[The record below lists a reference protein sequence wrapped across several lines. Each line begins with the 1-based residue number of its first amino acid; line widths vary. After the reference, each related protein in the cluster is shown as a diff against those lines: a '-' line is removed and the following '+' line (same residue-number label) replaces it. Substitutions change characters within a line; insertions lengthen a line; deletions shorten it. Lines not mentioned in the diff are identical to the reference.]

1 MMHAVWKNAALAS
14 LIAFGAFPTLAAHAQ
29 PPGESSSSPEISSSN
44 PEKVPEALLDVIVT
58 GADGKPVLG
67 LEADDFV
74 LKVGGKPVPVQDVTF
89 SSVRRLMKNTGLNTD
104 EIPEERYFILL
115 FEKDF
120 LVVTSTTRLWEQ
132 RKRVLEVAKK
142 WLRLLEPNDWV
153 AVATYDQSLELL
165 QDFTRDPDIL
175 MSALDRT
182 LVAKGG
188 EPSPGPSPNSP
199 TLAALP
205 KGKELVSRT
214 SSIHEALEE
223 IARATRGIGAR
234 KNLLLLTDGISEGSG
249 GSRQVS
255 MGLPYLDALRELN
268 AANVAIYPM
277 DIWERGSPQRALLE
291 FAEDTGGKVT
301 PRVGTSFESV
311 LTDSAAYYLLHYPP
325 PQAGRTS
332 KKVQVTTTRPGLV
345 VRTRTG
351 VAQGKD

>member
-1 MMHAVWKNAALAS
+1 MHAVRKNAALGLAALAS
-14 LIAFGAFPTLAAHAQ
+14 LIAFPSLAARAQ
-29 PPGESSSSPEISSSN
+29 PPAEPSAEISSSD
-44 PEKVPEALLDVIVT
+44 PGDSPQALLDVIVT

-89 SSVRRLMKNTGLNTD
+89 SSVRRLVKNTGLNTD

-120 LVVTSTTRLWEQ
+120 LASMTRNTQLWEQ

-165 QDFTRDPDIL
+165 QDFTRDPDVLI
-175 MSALDRT
+175 SALDRT
-182 LVAKGG
+182 LVAKAG

-205 KGKELVSRT
+205 KGKELVART

-223 IARATRGIGAR
+223 IARATRGIKAR
-234 KNLLLLTDGISEGSG
+234 KSLLLITDGISEGSG

-268 AANVAIYPM
+268 AANVSIYPV

-291 FAEDTGGKVT
+291 FAEDTGGKIT
-301 PRVGTSFESV
+301 PRVGTSFEGV

-325 PQAGRTS
+325 PQTGRTS
-332 KKVQVTTTRPGLV
+332 KKVEVTTTRPGLV
-345 VRTRTG
+345 VRTRSG
-351 VAQGKD
+351 VSQGKG